1 MKLVLG
7 VANLNQSYGL
17 NNEKTSEKKSI
28 EIINYS
34 KDKIKYIDTASA
46 YSGFNN
52 ILYKINLEKFKINT
66 KISDIKGKDFNEVYS
81 DINKKINLCLKNYK
95 KKKINILFLHRP
107 REILNKR
114 RGKYI
119 IKSLKKLKQK
129 KIIKQIGFSIYST
142 SEILVL
148 IKTYKP
154 DIIQGP
160 FSLFDQ
166 RILNSGVLKILKKKN
181 IKFQARSIFLQGII
195 LNKKILN
202 NEKFKIHKALLLRWF
217 NWLKTEKLD
226 PELVLI
232 NFIKKHRYNLDSV
245 IISAKNLRQ
254 IKKNFLYF
262 KKRRE
267 TNLINL
273 GIISKKIIDPRKWN

>member
-1 MKLVLG
+1 M
-7 VANLNQSYGL
+7 
-17 NNEKTSEKKSI
+17 
-28 EIINYS
+28 
-34 KDKIKYIDTASA
+34 
-46 YSGFNN
+46 
-52 ILYKINLEKFKINT
+52 
-66 KISDIKGKDFNEVYS
+66 
-81 DINKKINLCLKNYK
+81 
-95 KKKINILFLHRP
+95 
-107 REILNKR
+107 
-114 RGKYI
+114 
-119 IKSLKKLKQK
+119 
-129 KIIKQIGFSIYST
+129 
-142 SEILVL
+142 
-148 IKTYKP
+148 
-154 DIIQGP
+154 
-160 FSLFDQ
+160 
-166 RILNSGVLKILKKKN
+166 NSGVLKILKKKN

-267 TNLINL
+267 TNLIDL